1 MRTWITTIALATLVA
16 LSSCSSVDPIS
27 PCSCGSGSANFSKF
41 FVIGD
46 NYAAGLQNG
55 GLVGG
60 FQEVSVPA
68 LVAKAARAPS
78 FTQPIIS
85 EPGIPPTLFVA
96 NYAPLDLDTLAGL
109 GDLTNPGHQAA
120 YNNLGIP
127 SARVN
132 DLLNKG
138 PAPDP
143 NPFYQIVLRN
153 SAFGANAVEQ
163 AVGAQPT
170 FLIAWMGMSDV
181 YLSARAGTD
190 LAMTPVASFESDYRS
205 AIDALRAAAGKMLAA
220 NIPDILTLPF
230 FTTLPPIL
238 VDPVTREPILIGGNF
253 VPLLG
258 EFQGGSGPLPLN
270 ALLTLAASA
279 YLAQGIGIPMAAGG
293 TGLPLPDG
301 VVVDP
306 VELGNIRARIGDFN
320 TVIDS
325 ISTNRGIPVVDV
337 FAKLNA
343 MAARGV
349 EIRGETYTTDY
360 ISGGLF
366 SVDGFHLSALGNWTV
381 AREFIRVIN
390 ASYGASIK
398 DPPLPIGPLR

>member
-1 MRTWITTIALATLVA
+1 MRTWITTIVLAALLAV
-16 LSSCSSVDPIS
+16 SGCSSVDPIS
-27 PCSCGSGSANFSKF
+27 PCSCGTGSASFSKF
-41 FVIGD
+41 YVIGD

-55 GLVGG
+55 GMVAG

-68 LVAKAARAPS
+68 LLAKATRAPS
-78 FTQPIIS
+78 FTQPLIS
-85 EPGIPPTLFVA
+85 EPGIPPLLYVG
-96 NYAPLDLDTLAGL
+96 NYVPLDIDTLAGL
-109 GDLTNPGHQAA
+109 GAPTNPTHPAA

-132 DLLNKG
+132 DLLNKS

-153 SAFGANAVEQ
+153 PAFGGNAVAQ

-170 FLIAWMGMSDV
+170 FLAVWMGMSDV

-190 LAMTPVASFESDYRS
+190 LGLTPVASFISDYRT
-205 AIDALRAAAGKMLAA
+205 AIDALRAAAGDMVAA
-220 NIPDILTLPF
+220 NIPDILTLPY

-238 VDPVTREPILIGGNF
+238 VDPVTREPILIGGNL

-258 EFQGGSGPLPLN
+258 EFQGGSAPLPLN
-270 ALLTLAASA
+270 ALLTLSASA
-279 YLAQGIGIPMAAGG
+279 YLAQGIGIPVAAGG
-293 TGLPLPDG
+293 TGNPLPDA

-306 VELGNIRARIGDFN
+306 TELGNIRLRIGAFN

-325 ISTNRGIPVVDV
+325 ICTNRGIPVVDAH
-337 FAKLNA
+337 AKLNA
-343 MAARGV
+343 MAASGV

-390 ASYGASIK
+390 ASYGADIP